1 MKVAVMTNGLKIE
14 NESENVSET
23 EVDDEGKQKACYE

>member
-1 MKVAVMTNGLKIE
+1 MTNGLKIE

-23 EVDDEGKQKACYE
+23 EVEVDDEGKQKACYE